1 MGVCDVTRKDY
12 EALAKWLGSWGV
24 ALGKEKTEMLAVT
37 LASDVLIPDNPN
49 FDPIRFAKVVGSHVE
64 KNISEMQR
72 S

>member
-1 MGVCDVTRKDY
+1 VTRKDY

-24 ALGKEKTEMLAVT
+24 VLGQDEAVRLAVS
-37 LASDVLIPDNPN
+37 LATDVLIPDNPN
-49 FDPIRFAKVVGSHVE
+49 FDPIRFAKVVCSHVE

>member
-1 MGVCDVTRKDY
+1 MGVRDVTRKDY

-24 ALGKEKTEMLAVT
+24 ALGQITTELLAVSIAT
-37 LASDVLIPDNPN
+37 DVLIPDNPN

-64 KNISEMQR
+64 KNISEVQR